1 MKQPII
7 FQQKY
12 KFLYFYFS
20 KQYKA
25 EADLILSTERKKV
38 FKTFNFLGTDSQ
50 EQYIH
55 QRYQL
60 EKDLIEDWRVT
71 INAMENKKYNEHQ
84 EKCKEDIEEYRKL
97 ERDIIVSYKILSQQ
111 VKDQSICFDITNLSS
126 AVSDLSNCLLYNK
139 SYKNELE
146 RVVYIIYLLK
156 IEEISFKRSIY

>member
-1 MKQPII
+1 
-7 FQQKY
+7 
-12 KFLYFYFS
+12 
-20 KQYKA
+20 
-25 EADLILSTERKKV
+25 
-38 FKTFNFLGTDSQ
+38 
-50 EQYIH
+50 
-55 QRYQL
+55 
-60 EKDLIEDWRVT
+60 
-71 INAMENKKYNEHQ
+71 MENKKYNEHQ